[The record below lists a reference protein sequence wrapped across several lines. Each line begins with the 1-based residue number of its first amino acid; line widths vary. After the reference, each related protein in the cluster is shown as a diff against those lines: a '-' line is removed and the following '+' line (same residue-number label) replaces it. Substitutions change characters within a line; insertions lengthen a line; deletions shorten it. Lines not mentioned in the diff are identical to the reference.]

1 EADRDVAIVNRQAE
15 AMETIA
21 EAEAEDDE
29 DDVEWLRNELDGL
42 RERLATVEG
51 ALAEREVVQVA
62 LASQVTELTAALAA
76 LALQT
81 PPPPSEVE
89 TRAETLEQA
98 ETLAENDGEA
108 GPRENPAPDKPAPR
122 LRRRVWL

>member
-62 LASQVTELTAALAA
+62 LASQVTELAAA

-98 ETLAENDGEA
+98 ETLAES
-108 GPRENPAPDKPAPR
+108 
-122 LRRRVWL
+122 